1 MKCFSKYRKHM
12 LLGIIM
18 VQILTMS
25 IPVYAYEVF
34 SNWNDAENYIYENMI
49 NREDKIKFVFKGDKD
64 NFVLNLKS
72 SLKEAYSQD
81 DYLERSWTQIKP
93 EAYNIN
99 EGIETT
105 LNIKY
110 LCSKEQENYIDK
122 ELMNI
127 TDNII
132 NDDMSDFDKV
142 KAINN
147 YIINRYEYD
156 YDLKSVSVYSSLTTS
171 KAVCQGYSMTAYK
184 MFNNAGIENR
194 IVIGTARGIS
204 HSWNVVKI
212 DEKWYQIDITNNDS
226 ENINKYFLVNDQ
238 FLIDNDY
245 IWDRNMYP
253 SCDERYSKIN

>member
-1 MKCFSKYRKHM
+1 
-12 LLGIIM
+12 M

-34 SNWNDAENYIYENMI
+34 SNWNDAEKYIYENMI

-72 SLKEAYSQD
+72 SLKDAYSQD

-127 TDNII
+127 TDDII

-147 YIINRYEYD
+147 YIMNRYEYD

-171 KAVCQGYSMTAYK
+171 KSSVSGV
-184 MFNNAGIENR
+184 FN
-194 IVIGTARGIS
+194 
-204 HSWNVVKI
+204 
-212 DEKWYQIDITNNDS
+212 DC
-226 ENINKYFLVNDQ
+226 L
-238 FLIDNDY
+238 
-245 IWDRNMYP
+245 
-253 SCDERYSKIN
+253 